1 MAFVSQL
8 VLTISA
14 TFEIPLSP
22 MLMATG
28 RKINLFPDKSYYDMQ
43 NEFTEGVNAA

>member
-8 VLTISA
+8 VLTIST

-22 MLMATG
+22 VLMATG
-28 RKINLFPDKSYYDMQ
+28 RKIKLFPDKSYYDLQ
-43 NEFTEGVNAA
+43 NEFTGGVIAA